1 MTSRRAY
8 FRERD
13 VARAIRAARKAGE
26 KGKVRVEIENGKLIV
41 IASPPNAAEPA
52 DGETNEWD
60 GVGDLA

>member
-1 MTSRRAY
+1 MTSRPAH

-13 VARAIRAARKAGE
+13 VVRAIRAARKAGE

-41 IASPPNAAEPA
+41 IACPPNAAEPA

-60 GVGDLA
+60 GVGASA

>member
-26 KGKVRVEIENGKLIV
+26 KGEVRVEIENGKLVV
-41 IASPPNAAEPA
+41 IASPPKAAEAA
-52 DGETNEWD
+52 DAETNEWD
-60 GVGDLA
+60 GVGASA